1 MGSPPSLVSS
11 KGSYEL
17 KKVKK
22 KRGRKIAF
30 LEIQEL
36 LTIDLRIAVNFLG
49 ERRLIT
55 GHATGTT
62 DAKYRWDLDSG
73 EILRAIGVTNLIGNF
88 EMDGEDFHMKIF
100 VRNTGK
106 KVK

>member
-1 MGSPPSLVSS
+1 M
-11 KGSYEL
+11 
-17 KKVKK
+17 
-22 KRGRKIAF
+22 
-30 LEIQEL
+30 QEL
-36 LTIDLRIAVNFLG
+36 TTMDLRIAVNFLG

-62 DAKYRWDLDSG
+62 DATYRWDLDSG
-73 EILRAIGVTNLIGNF
+73 EILKGMGVSNITGDF
-88 EMDGEDFHMKIF
+88 EMDGEAFHMEIF